1 MYCYDLMPIHCYYC
15 NDMFLQHLFRCYHY
29 LIHLHHHHLLL
40 LLHHFHQHRRHRH
53 CYPHLLLHSHY
64 LCWYPLPRFLHHQ
77 YPPCQ
82 IYHFLFID
90 GGDVGTGDSE
100 SIFTYKCWSTPRG
113 NNTKEDD
120 GGEESNLCTIV
131 ARSSYGIRTHN
142 LAISSHN
149 ALPIELS
156 YFLLLCNCFNFI
168 C

>member
-1 MYCYDLMPIHCYYC
+1 MRELYFAKEAAELLFIPSDLSPRGSDNGVSELRNITSYREA
-15 NDMFLQHLFRCYHY
+15 DVTPTS
-29 LIHLHHHHLLL
+29 LL
-40 LLHHFHQHRRHRH
+40 LLH
-53 CYPHLLLHSHY
+53 CLLM
-64 LCWYPLPRFLHHQ
+64 
-77 YPPCQ
+77 
-82 IYHFLFID
+82 